1 MNKKELIEAI
11 TKNHAGNGISKK
23 AVAAIVDDTFAA
35 IAKGVKK
42 AGRFSF
48 PGFGTFTVKARA
60 ARKGRNP
67 QTGQP
72 IKIKASKSVKF
83 KAAPRLKKSL

>member
-11 TKNHAGNGISKK
+11 TKNHAGNGVTKK
-23 AVAAIVDDTFAA
+23 AVAAIVDDIFAA

-48 PGFGTFTVKARA
+48 PGFGTFIVKSRA

-67 QTGQP
+67 KTGEP
-72 IKIKASKSVKF
+72 IRIKASKSVKF
-83 KAAPRLKKSL
+83 KAAPAFKKGL

>member
-11 TKNHAGNGISKK
+11 TKNHAGNGVTKK

-48 PGFGTFTVKARA
+48 PGFGTFIVKSRA

-67 QTGQP
+67 KTGEP
-72 IKIKASKSVKF
+72 IRIKASKSVKF
-83 KAAPRLKKSL
+83 KAAPAFKKGL

>member
-11 TKNHAGNGISKK
+11 TKNHAGNGVTKK

-48 PGFGTFTVKARA
+48 PGFGTFIVKSRA

-67 QTGQP
+67 RTGEP
-72 IKIKASKSVKF
+72 IRIKASKSVKF
-83 KAAPRLKKSL
+83 KAAPAFKKGL